1 MLINVFSS
9 TLQGKSSAA
18 TDDDSWISGR
28 TEEEALANAMKKFN
42 IKNKSDVILRQDED
56 VLDTWF
62 SSGLF
67 PFSIFGW
74 PDNTDELKLF
84 YPGSL
89 LETGHDIIFFWVAR
103 MVFFGQKLLGQ
114 LPFKEVY
121 FHAMVRDAHGEKM
134 SKSKGNI
141 IDPVDVINGTT
152 LENLHQSLMTGN
164 LSAKDIEKGK
174 QGQKLDYP
182 NGIPECGTDA
192 LRFAL
197 CAYTAQ
203 GRDIN
208 LDVLRV
214 QGYRFFCNKL
224 WNATKFAM
232 MYLGQGYKPPKDG
245 ISGLWN
251 QKEGNT
257 NKKAKVF
264 VPVPTDLST
273 DSGLETLE
281 SVLKGH
287 AYLGGQEASQVDV
300 LAFEKISESPSY
312 WKFRA
317 TTQWYHR
324 QV

>member
-1 MLINVFSS
+1 M
-9 TLQGKSSAA
+9 
-18 TDDDSWISGR
+18 
-28 TEEEALANAMKKFN
+28 M
-42 IKNKSDVILRQDED
+42 
-56 VLDTWF
+56 
-62 SSGLF
+62 
-67 PFSIFGW
+67 
-74 PDNTDELKLF
+74 
-84 YPGSL
+84 SL
-89 LETGHDIIFFWVAR
+89 S
-103 MVFFGQKLLGQ
+103 Q
-114 LPFKEVY
+114 VY
-121 FHAMVRDAHGEKM
+121 LHAMVRDAHGEKM

-152 LENLHQSLMTGN
+152 LENLHQTLMTGN
-164 LSAKDIEKGK
+164 LGAKEVEKAK

-232 MYLGQGYKPPKDG
+232 MYLGQGYKPPKEG

-251 QKEGNT
+251 QKKET
-257 NKKAKVF
+257 NKKAVF

-273 DSGLETLE
+273 EAGLESLE

-300 LAFEKISESPSY
+300 LAFEKMSESPSY
-312 WKFRA
+312 WKFKA
-317 TTQWYHR
+317 TTQWWHR
-324 QV
+324 YID

>member
-1 MLINVFSS
+1 
-9 TLQGKSSAA
+9 
-18 TDDDSWISGR
+18 
-28 TEEEALANAMKKFN
+28 
-42 IKNKSDVILRQDED
+42 
-56 VLDTWF
+56 
-62 SSGLF
+62 
-67 PFSIFGW
+67 
-74 PDNTDELKLF
+74 
-84 YPGSL
+84 
-89 LETGHDIIFFWVAR
+89 
-103 MVFFGQKLLGQ
+103 
-114 LPFKEVY
+114 
-121 FHAMVRDAHGEKM
+121 
-134 SKSKGNI
+134 
-141 IDPVDVINGTT
+141 
-152 LENLHQSLMTGN
+152 
-164 LSAKDIEKGK
+164 
-174 QGQKLDYP
+174 LDYP

-251 QKEGNT
+251 QKKGA
-257 NKKAKVF
+257 NKKAVF

-273 DSGLETLE
+273 ESGLESLE

-312 WKFRA
+312 WKFKA
-317 TTQWYHR
+317 TTQWWHR
-324 QV
+324 VNTLTKVEQKTLPKCREMQTVHGKHKISTPSSSITARQRMNDRWKSMSIDATKLELEKLQGDMVTLKEEHTNALKKKAEEFERWIGQKEQSIEEEVAAENARLKDVNLALKKALNELQN